1 MEKPFFEL
9 SSEVLSKIENNIINV
24 DLETAYGVKRGK
36 NNRQKYQ
43 SNTIELMQQKA
54 TMKPES
60 KNCNC

>member
-1 MEKPFFEL
+1 M
-9 SSEVLSKIENNIINV
+9 LSKIENNIINV

>member
-36 NNRQKYQ
+36 NNRHKYQ

-54 TMKPES
+54 TMKPEN

>member
-1 MEKPFFEL
+1 M
-9 SSEVLSKIENNIINV
+9 LSKIENNIINV

-36 NNRQKYQ
+36 NNRHKYQ

-54 TMKPES
+54 TMKPEN